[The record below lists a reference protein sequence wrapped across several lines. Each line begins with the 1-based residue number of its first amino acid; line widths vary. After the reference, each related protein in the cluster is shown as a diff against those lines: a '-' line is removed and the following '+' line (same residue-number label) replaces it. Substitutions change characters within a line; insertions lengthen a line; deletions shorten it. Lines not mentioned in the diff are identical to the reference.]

1 MIIKK
6 EMSTTGR
13 LIVFHV
19 THITDQFFGHWKTV
33 LTFSITNKDDE
44 ARLKSLVSELDRR
57 TSPRPDNHLYKFEEL
72 IKDYHASIVF
82 HASRTEVWGNYYGS
96 RTVELENQGFSRML
110 DAAFINRSGEW
121 IKSPDLAGLAVDIL
135 KNPYMSHDRK
145 LASISGGSLY
155 ANFR

>member
-1 MIIKK
+1 VEIKK
-6 EMSTTGR
+6 EMSTTGKL
-13 LIVFHV
+13 LIFHV
-19 THITDQFFGHWKTV
+19 TYTTDRFLGHWKTV

-57 TSPRPDNHLYKFEEL
+57 TSPRPDNFLYKFEEL
-72 IKDYHASIVF
+72 INDYSGVINF

-110 DAAFINRSGEW
+110 DAGYISRAGKW
-121 IKSPDLAGLAVDIL
+121 IKAPDFAGLAVDIL
-135 KNPYMSHDRK
+135 RNPYMSHDKK
-145 LASISGGSLY
+145 LASISDGPLY